1 MGIEKLFG
9 SKSKSSADLAAAQEA
24 AAKKERE
31 RLANEA
37 AIAEANSE
45 AKAQSAKR
53 RAFVSGLVEDDTVK
67 RRKFLKAA

>member
-37 AIAEANSE
+37 AISEANSE
-45 AKAQSAKR
+45 AKAQSKR